1 MKRMTRPALGSVGVM
16 LCAMLVSAGCSRARE
31 ATPMGKEFPTPQAAV
46 QALSDAAAARDIDAV
61 LAIFGPDGKALVDTS
76 DPDTALQGRQVFVA
90 AMREGWHLTDD
101 PSTKVLVIGNEQWP
115 FPVPLVND
123 AGGWRFDTAAGQQEL
138 IARRIGRNEL
148 TVIRLCRTYV
158 AAQQIYASTAH
169 DGNRPGVFA
178 ASFRSSPGKQNG
190 LYWQTRTGEHR
201 SPLGELVEGAEQ
213 RSDAAG
219 PATPFHGYYFRIL
232 GSQGPSATG
241 GPMDYRTNG
250 QMTGGFAL
258 VAWPAYY
265 DASGIMSFIVNRDG
279 VVYEKDLGPGTATA
293 VAGLRSYDPDPSWTK
308 VE

>member
-1 MKRMTRPALGSVGVM
+1 MTRPALGFIGVM

-31 ATPMGKEFPTPQAAV
+31 ATPTGKMFPTPQAAV
-46 QALSDAAAARDIDAV
+46 QALSDAAATRDVDAV
-61 LAIFGPDGKALVDTS
+61 LAIFGPEGKALVDTS
-76 DPDTALQGRQVFVA
+76 DPDTARQGRQVFVA

-123 AGGWRFDTAAGQQEL
+123 AGGWHFDTAAGQQEL

-190 LYWQTRTGEHR
+190 LYWQTRTGERR

-219 PATPFHGYYFRIL
+219 EATPFHGYYFRIL
-232 GSQGPSATG
+232 ASQGTSATG
-241 GPMDYRTNG
+241 GPMDYRIGG

-265 DASGIMSFIVNRDG
+265 DASGIMTFIVNRDG
-279 VVYEKDLGPGTATA
+279 VVYEKDLGPDTATA

-308 VE
+308 VQ